1 MNSVYSQYREA
12 RFSSGLRPGLLH
24 KPRYGGLRNG
34 YKKLSFTGESISVGG
49 KSFTLDCKDG
59 LFTFSGGDLKKPVK
73 GRNFG
78 DLLAYNPALR
88 GVELRA
94 IRVANEKM
102 LAMYQEKLK
111 KQERHHN
118 YGVIDEENHRVY
130 IYDKNGNLGYY
141 ESNDQTFVQRWRQYT
156 SGHRYGR
163 IADENMPTGFRVM
176 KR

>member
-1 MNSVYSQYREA
+1 
-12 RFSSGLRPGLLH
+12 
-24 KPRYGGLRNG
+24 
-34 YKKLSFTGESISVGG
+34 
-49 KSFTLDCKDG
+49 
-59 LFTFSGGDLKKPVK
+59 
-73 GRNFG
+73 
-78 DLLAYNPALR
+78 LR

-176 KR
+176 KK

>member
-1 MNSVYSQYREA
+1 M
-12 RFSSGLRPGLLH
+12 
-24 KPRYGGLRNG
+24 
-34 YKKLSFTGESISVGG
+34 
-49 KSFTLDCKDG
+49 DCKDG

-73 GRNFG
+73 GRNLG

-88 GVELRA
+88 GVELKA

-130 IYDKNGNLGYY
+130 IYDKNGNLGYL
-141 ESNDQTFVQRWRQYT
+141 ETNDQTFVQRRRQYT